1 MLHYEALVDLLQR
14 IAHRKQ
20 VTPGQVARAWLL
32 AQSWIVPIPGTTKL
46 HRLEE
51 NIKAA
56 DVELTVDD
64 LRHIESAASEI
75 TIQGARYSDA
85 MERLTNR

>member
-1 MLHYEALVDLLQR
+1 MKPWSICCRGSRTASRSRRAKSPV
-14 IAHRKQ
+14 
-20 VTPGQVARAWLL
+20 PGYWL
-32 AQSWIVPIPGTTKL
+32 SHGSCRFPGTTKL

-64 LRHIESAASEI
+64 LRHIESAALEI